1 MAKVLTSGN
10 FEAEVL
16 GAQKPVLVDF
26 WATWCGP
33 GADCGCSGGKRLFG
47 GKSRCGPGAGIGAA
61 VSGDEHS
68 YAHHLQRRPGGET
81 SDWSSF
87 RGTDSLS
94 LRSDIKRL
102 SDLRES

>member
-33 GADCGCSGGKRLFG
+33 CKRQAPIVDAL
-47 GKSRCGPGAGIGAA
+47 KVIWW
-61 VSGDEHS
+61 E
-68 YAHHLQRRPGGET
+68 
-81 SDWSSF
+81 
-87 RGTDSLS
+87 
-94 LRSDIKRL
+94 K
-102 SDLRES
+102 

>member
-33 GADCGCSGGKRLFG
+33 CKRQAPIFEALSEELAGKVKFGSVNVDEQAALALKYQVMSIPTLIIFKGGQEVKRL
-47 GKSRCGPGAGIGAA
+47 IGL
-61 VSGDEHS
+61 HS
-68 YAHHLQRRPGGET
+68 EEQ
-81 SDWSSF
+81 
-87 RGTDSLS
+87 
-94 LRSDIKRL
+94 IRL
-102 SDLRES
+102 VLDQI

>member
-33 GADCGCSGGKRLFG
+33 CKRQAPIVDALEEKGYLVGKVDVDQE
-47 GKSRCGPGAGIGAA
+47 PGLAQQYQVMSIPMLVVMQYGIFKKKAIG
-61 VSGDEHS
+61 
-68 YAHHLQRRPGGET
+68 LQTREEI
-81 SDWSSF
+81 
-87 RGTDSLS
+87 L
-94 LRSDIKRL
+94 
-102 SDLRES
+102 DLLACCEAE